1 VTEPGRLVAS
11 GRDGDIYE
19 FGPGLVLRRTKR
31 DRVIEHEAR
40 VMAYAAEHGYPV
52 PAVHEVRAG
61 GTEIVM
67 ERLDGPMMMDQMIRQ
82 PQTFMRNTRRLAD
95 LHDQLHEI
103 PAPDWLPQAGP
114 GNETGRLLHLDL
126 HPMNV
131 MVTERGP
138 VVIDWTN
145 AARGEPLTDVG
156 LTYVLLT
163 CAEGPMSPLLRAVLR
178 PARALMARG
187 FANRYRGPDLN
198 EHVAYAAELKMLD
211 PAMAPAEV
219 ESFRQLAARMRVNPG
234 PGGN

>member
-1 VTEPGRLVAS
+1 MTEPGRLVAS

-31 DRVIEHEAR
+31 GRVIEHEAR

-52 PAVHEVRAG
+52 PHIHEVRAG

-67 ERLDGPMMMDQMIRQ
+67 ERLDGPMMMDQMTRQ
-82 PQTFMRNTRRLAD
+82 PQSFMRNTRRLAD

-103 PAPDWLPQAGP
+103 PAPGWLPQAGP
-114 GNETGRLLHLDL
+114 GDESNRLLHLDL

-131 MVTERGP
+131 MLTERGP

-145 AARGEPLTDVG
+145 AARGAPLTDVG

-163 CAEGPMSPLLRAVLR
+163 CAEAPMSALMRAALR
-178 PARALMARG
+178 PARAFMARV
-187 FANRYRGPDLN
+187 FAHRYRGPAFN
-198 EHVAYAAELKMLD
+198 EHLAYAAELKMLD
-211 PAMAPAEV
+211 PAMRPGEV
-219 ESFRQLAARMRVNPG
+219 ARLRQLAARTRGSLG